1 MNISKSLFIL
11 FQVLVIVFCICLCF
25 GILGITGK
33 NTHVYNLKLQELEH
47 RTDSLECVINNN
59 LINKKDTIIVN
70 VVPQQIKI
78 YQK

>member
-1 MNISKSLFIL
+1 MSKSLFVL

-33 NTHVYNLKLQELEH
+33 NMQIYNIKLQKLEYK
-47 RTDSLECVINNN
+47 TDSLEQAINNN
-59 LINKKDTIIVN
+59 LINKKDTIMVN